1 MRRAPLRRSCGAWNH
16 SLPVWSTSRLRRAR
30 AARSV
35 SVCARPGAPR
45 VPFAVHEDVLP
56 LIRDALDESARMKL
70 AMREMAP
77 DVARVSARIADAFRA
92 GNRLYACGNG
102 GSACDAMHLV
112 EELVARYKRERPGL
126 PAHHLMDG
134 PTLTCWSN
142 DYDFATAFSR
152 QVESMVRPG
161 DVLVAISTSGGS
173 PNVLLAAQAANARGA
188 LTVALTGRDGGRL
201 REVCA
206 ESLVVP
212 AQATERIQEGHI
224 TLIHLI
230 CELVER
236 TLFPGALPA

>member
-1 MRRAPLRRSCGAWNH
+1 MQHTDAL
-16 SLPVWSTSRLRRAR
+16 
-30 AARSV
+30 
-35 SVCARPGAPR
+35 
-45 VPFAVHEDVLP
+45 D
-56 LIRDALDESARMKL
+56 LIRDALDESARVKL
-70 AMREMAP
+70 ALRDLAP
-77 DVARVSARIADAFRA
+77 QIARAAGLVADAFRA

-152 QVESMVRPG
+152 QVEAMVRPG

-173 PNVLLAAQAANARGA
+173 ANVLAAAEAANARGA
-188 LTVALTGRDGGRL
+188 VTIGLTGRDGGRL
-201 REVCA
+201 AGICTA
-206 ESLVVP
+206 SLVVP
-212 AQATERIQEGHI
+212 AHATERIQEGHI

-236 TLFPGALPA
+236 TLFPDALPA

>member
-1 MRRAPLRRSCGAWNH
+1 MP
-16 SLPVWSTSRLRRAR
+16 
-30 AARSV
+30 AAQ
-35 SVCARPGAPR
+35 PI
-45 VPFAVHEDVLP
+45 DVVTQ
-56 LIRDALDESARMKL
+56 ALEESARVKL
-70 AMREMAP
+70 ALRELAP
-77 DVARVSARIADAFRA
+77 QVVRAAGRLAESFRT
-92 GNRLYACGNG
+92 GGRLYACGNG

-112 EELVARYKRERPGL
+112 EELVARYKRDRPGL
-126 PAHHLMDG
+126 PAHHLLDA

-152 QVESMVRPG
+152 QVEAMVRPG

-173 PNVLLAAQAANARGA
+173 TNVLLAAEAANARGA
-188 LTVALTGRDGGRL
+188 LTIGLTGRDGGRL

-236 TLFPGALPA
+236 TLFPEPALPA